1 MHGRG
6 VLLLCGAVIRST
18 QSLPACAARSY
29 GEPSRHAMPAP
40 FAGGDLEEPGVME
53 AALNARAPNKE
64 LVFLSV
70 GDTRD
75 HRRMNKDP
83 ALRTISMDFLLNLL
97 ANLQTLGIEHHL
109 ILTTKK
115 LCRKVLQAE
124 HCLYNCAWTSL
135 WHERTDDLQ
144 RWSLKEGDMFLMWAQ
159 QVRVTVRG

>member
-1 MHGRG
+1 MSSCGPIFHPWPNLASTTLGTCVVRRHPMHGRG

-53 AALNARAPNKE
+53 AALNARAPSKE

-97 ANLQTLGIEHHL
+97 ANLQVRASVGAGLGL
-109 ILTTKK
+109 G
-115 LCRKVLQAE
+115 C
-124 HCLYNCAWTSL
+124 S
-135 WHERTDDLQ
+135 
-144 RWSLKEGDMFLMWAQ
+144 
-159 QVRVTVRG
+159 

>member
-6 VLLLCGAVIRST
+6 LFLLCGAVIRST

-53 AALNARAPNKE
+53 AALNARAPSKE

-75 HRRMNKDP
+75 HRREIKDP
-83 ALRTISMDFLLNLL
+83 VRAPRCHPPARLLLSRHRATAPPRHRVECAAL
-97 ANLQTLGIEHHL
+97 
-109 ILTTKK
+109 
-115 LCRKVLQAE
+115 
-124 HCLYNCAWTSL
+124 CATASGASTA
-135 WHERTDDLQ
+135 R
-144 RWSLKEGDMFLMWAQ
+144 
-159 QVRVTVRG
+159 

>member
-1 MHGRG
+1 MHARG

-53 AALNARAPNKE
+53 AALNARAPSKE

-97 ANLQTLGIEHHL
+97 ANLQVRARVWARLGLGCSPIPG
-109 ILTTKK
+109 
-115 LCRKVLQAE
+115 RS
-124 HCLYNCAWTSL
+124 SL
-135 WHERTDDLQ
+135 G
-144 RWSLKEGDMFLMWAQ
+144 S
-159 QVRVTVRG
+159 

>member
-1 MHGRG
+1 MARH
-6 VLLLCGAVIRST
+6 LE
-18 QSLPACAARSY
+18 AAGQLTLFDVDDPRSY

-53 AALNARAPNKE
+53 AALKARAPSKE

-97 ANLQTLGIEHHL
+97 ANLQ
-109 ILTTKK
+109 
-115 LCRKVLQAE
+115 V
-124 HCLYNCAWTSL
+124 S
-135 WHERTDDLQ
+135 
-144 RWSLKEGDMFLMWAQ
+144 
-159 QVRVTVRG
+159 VRVTVRVRVRVRVS